1 MIKSFLITLEVQCL
15 LQIAFLKSGGGQ
27 KWLIDWL

>member
-15 LQIAFLKSGGGQ
+15 LQIAFLKSGGGA
-27 KWLIDWL
+27 KMAD